1 MIYNNKMNIIKIF
14 FTWLCFCINIKRK
27 RRKIEPIKES
37 RSRRNSQTSLS
48 SEYSI
53 EIIRSKDNINN
64 ILI

>member
-1 MIYNNKMNIIKIF
+1 MNIIKIF
-14 FTWLCFCINIKRK
+14 FTWLSLCFCINIKRK
-27 RRKIEPIKES
+27 RRKIEPIKSVS